1 MSKTKKILLILG
13 VLVIAILIKNNGV
26 NAAEYIWPIDASN
39 AGETYIE
46 YEYYGSRYYEPI
58 KDGKY
63 GREYIVN
70 NTKWPNEQYY
80 YNWCESHY
88 GVDITG
94 INGNVYKVV
103 SVVNGKVIATSGT
116 SAYNPG
122 TNFIDRNQRRT
133 SGGLY
138 DGGGYGNYVIIQE
151 DSTGRCFIYGHL
163 KGGTIKV
170 SKGDTVT
177 PGQEI
182 ATMGSS
188 GDSGHMH
195 LHFEMRTS
203 KSATIGEYYSG
214 AHYLVNNTTTSNLDP
229 VDYIGTTP
237 IVRQPVEDK
246 KTVRLSH
253 EDAKIYV
260 RYLYRT
266 VLLRNAS
273 EYEANIWADKYIET
287 GSIGNITVGIFLS
300 REANYRRGEV
310 SNLDLSKQAYEIIL
324 SRGKDYTEQEMQG
337 HVNKMNNGIWERE
350 DFIYYVC
357 NSYEFTRARIDQI
370 INSEKNRIGRVY
382 GIASPENLTTKGDL
396 NGDGRI
402 NAKDAS
408 ICLQLRNRF
417 LTVDPDTDRY
427 AYAVQYADMNDDGK
441 IDTRD
446 AAMILSWYARN
457 SVN

>member
-246 KTVRLSH
+246 KTVRLFD

-310 SNLDLSKQAYEIIL
+310 SNLDLSKQAYEIVL

-337 HVNKMNNGIWERE
+337 HVNKMNKLLI
-350 DFIYYVC
+350 V
-357 NSYEFTRARIDQI
+357 
-370 INSEKNRIGRVY
+370 K
-382 GIASPENLTTKGDL
+382 
-396 NGDGRI
+396 
-402 NAKDAS
+402 
-408 ICLQLRNRF
+408 
-417 LTVDPDTDRY
+417 
-427 AYAVQYADMNDDGK
+427 K
-441 IDTRD
+441 IELEEYMELLHLKT
-446 AAMILSWYARN
+446 
-457 SVN
+457 

>member
-46 YEYYGSRYYEPI
+46 YEYYGSRYYAPY
-58 KDGKY
+58 KDGKA

-94 INGNVYKVV
+94 TNGNVYKVV

-116 SAYNPG
+116 SAYNPS

-138 DGGGYGNYVIIQE
+138 DGGGYGNYVIIE
-151 DSTGRCFIYGHL
+151 ESSTGRCFIYGHL

-214 AHYLVNNTTTSNLDP
+214 AHYLVNNTSTSNLDP

-237 IVRQPVEDK
+237 IVHQPVTDQK
-246 KTVRLSH
+246 LVQLSD

-260 RYLYRT
+260 KYLYRT

-273 EYEANIWADKYIET
+273 EFEANYWVNRYKET
-287 GSIGNITVGIFLS
+287 GSIGYITKGIFLS
-300 REANYRRGEV
+300 QEADSKRGELT
-310 SNLDLSKQAYEIIL
+310 NLELSKKAYEIIL
-324 SRGKDYTEQEMQG
+324 FRGTNYSEQEMQG
-337 HVNKMNNGIWERE
+337 HVNKMNYGIWDRV
-350 DFIYYVC
+350 DFIYRLC
-357 NSYEFTRARIDQI
+357 NSDEFTQVKIDKI
-370 INSEKNRIGRVY
+370 INSEKDRIGRVY
-382 GIASPENLTTKGDL
+382 GLASPEDLDVKGDL
-396 NGDGRI
+396 NADGYVS
-402 NAKDAS
+402 AKDAS
-408 ICLQLRNRF
+408 ICLQLYNRYF
-417 LTVDPDTDRY
+417 HVDMEGDIY
-427 AYAVQYADMNDDGK
+427 EYAVPYADMNNDGK
-441 IDTRD
+441 IDARD
-446 AAMILSWYARN
+446 ASMILSWYARN
-457 SVN
+457 SVM